1 MLDVFVCLLVCAVG
15 GGIAAI
21 IVSKYVHQPLFKAS
35 EGIEM
40 YELEYEYKY
49 LDELETLDRDT
60 PLSPAALKALADRT
74 VEERTPCGR
83 IVMTYNHEDERFE
96 YWSEQSHIPY
106 KTLDTVARKFCV
118 DNDCR
123 AIYIDVYE
131 QLYLDCSTMEKA
143 TSEGSSS
150 DDTNA
155 LYGKDAEGA
164 DCAEGADD
172 YAEGAEGAEEGAD
185 DCAEGAE
192 EDAKIFEPEEDEEL
206 QPLLS
211 RSDGCNLSD
220 YSAEEPKRKYTDE
233 LDKPEPKKKRTGG
246 VFAAFKD
253 YNAPVKALCASEE
266 PEHKTKNSFMRR
278 GTYYDW
284 TAYDMEREEKAKRE
298 ASPQRGRSRHRRI
311 SYRDYVARLQ

>member
-1 MLDVFVCLLVCAVG
+1 MLDIIVCLLVCAIG
-15 GGIAAI
+15 GSIAAV

-35 EGIEM
+35 DGIEM
-40 YELEYEYKY
+40 YELEHEYKY
-49 LDELETLDRDT
+49 LDELEALDRDT
-60 PLSPAALKALADRT
+60 PLSPASLKALADCT

-83 IVMTYNHEDERFE
+83 IVMTYNHADERFE

-131 QLYLDCSTMEKA
+131 QLYLVNNTMEKA

-155 LYGKDAEGA
+155 LYGKDTE
-164 DCAEGADD
+164 
-172 YAEGAEGAEEGAD
+172 EGAEDAED
-185 DCAEGAE
+185 T
-192 EDAKIFEPEEDEEL
+192 EDAGIFDPEDDEEL

-220 YSAEEPKRKYTDE
+220 YSAEEPKRKCGGE
-233 LDKPEPKKKRTGG
+233 LNEPEPKKKKTGG

-253 YNAPVKALCASEE
+253 YNAPVKALRASEE
-266 PEHKTKNSFMRR
+266 PDHKTKNSFMRR
-278 GTYYDW
+278 GTYHDW
-284 TAYDMEREEKAKRE
+284 TAYDMEREERAKRE
-298 ASPQRGRSRHRRI
+298 ASPERGRSRHRRL
-311 SYRDYVARLQ
+311 SYRDYVARSQ

>member
-1 MLDVFVCLLVCAVG
+1 MLDVFVCLLVCAIG
-15 GGIAAI
+15 GGIAAV

-35 EGIEM
+35 NGIEM
-40 YELEYEYKY
+40 YELEHEYKY
-49 LDELETLDRDT
+49 LDELEALDRDT

-123 AIYIDVYE
+123 PIYIDVYE

-155 LYGKDAEGA
+155 LYGKDA
-164 DCAEGADD
+164 D
-172 YAEGAEGAEEGAD
+172 GAEGAEKD
-185 DCAEGAE
+185 AE
-192 EDAKIFEPEEDEEL
+192 IFEPEEDEEL

-220 YSAEEPKRKYTDE
+220 YTPEEPKRKCSDE
-233 LDKPEPKKKRTGG
+233 LDEPEPKKKRTGG

-253 YNAPVKALCASEE
+253 YNAPVKTLCASEE

-278 GTYYDW
+278 GTYHDW
-284 TAYDMEREEKAKRE
+284 TALDIEREKKAKRN
-298 ASPQRGRSRHRRI
+298 ASPQRGRSRHRRL
-311 SYRDYVARLQ
+311 SYRDYMARLQ